1 MGTILVTGASGNVG
15 AEVVRRLRE
24 AGAAVRV
31 ADRRPKAEAGVES
44 VVFDFG
50 DAATFGPALQGVE
63 KLFLLRP
70 PALADTKR
78 YFVPVIEA
86 ARAAGVRHIVFLS
99 LLGAEKNK
107 VVPHAGIE
115 AAILA
120 SGVPYTFL
128 RPSFFMQNLST
139 THRDDIRDR
148 GDILVP
154 AGRGKTSF
162 IDVRDIAAVAARTLT
177 EPGHENRAY
186 PLTGSEALDYGQV
199 AQILS
204 EVVGRRIVYS
214 NPSIPRFV
222 LHMRR
227 RGLAWGFIFVMV
239 GIYTTCRLGLAGGIT
254 PDTQRLLGRP
264 PITMRQFA
272 ADYRDC
278 WLP

>member
-1 MGTILVTGASGNVG
+1 MAVILVTGAGGNVG
-15 AEVVRRLRE
+15 AETVRLLKA
-24 AGAAVRV
+24 AGAAVR
-31 ADRRPKAEAGVES
+31 AAERQPRAEAGVES
-44 VVFDFG
+44 VRFDFG
-50 DAATFGPALQGVE
+50 DPATFGPALQGVE

-70 PALADTKR
+70 PALADTRR
-78 YFVPVIEA
+78 YFVPVIQA
-86 ARAAGVRHIVFLS
+86 AQAAGVRHIVFLS

-107 VVPHAGIE
+107 VVPHASIE

-139 THRDDIRDR
+139 THRDDIRQW
-148 GDILVP
+148 GDILAP

-162 IDVRDIAAVAARTLT
+162 IDVRDIAAVAAKTLT
-177 EPGHENRAY
+177 EPGHANRAY
-186 PLTGSEALDYGQV
+186 SLTGAEALDYSEV

-204 EVVGRRIVYS
+204 EVLGRRIVYS

-227 RGLAWGFIFVMV
+227 RGLGWGFILVMV

-254 PDTQRLLGRP
+254 PDTQQLLGHP
-264 PITMRQFA
+264 PLTLRQFA

-278 WLP
+278 WL